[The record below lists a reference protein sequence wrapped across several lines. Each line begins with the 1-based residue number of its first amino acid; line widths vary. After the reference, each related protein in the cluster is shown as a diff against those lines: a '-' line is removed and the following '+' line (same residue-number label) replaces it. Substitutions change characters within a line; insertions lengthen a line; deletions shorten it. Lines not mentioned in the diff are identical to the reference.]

1 MALRP
6 HFKPFESIDLVVA
19 SMIFITLIITGADF
33 TKTII
38 LLLELIVIIEVTQ
51 MIFLF
56 FKKHRIKLRYMIDT
70 AIIYILRELMISI
83 THEHVDIL
91 KVSTVIASLFA
102 LFFMR
107 YLAITITYSSKMQV
121 TD

>member
-1 MALRP
+1 MALQTR
-6 HFKPFESIDLVVA
+6 FKLFESIDLVVA
-19 SMIFITLIITGADF
+19 SIIFIALIITGADF

-51 MIFLF
+51 MIFIF

-83 THEHVDIL
+83 THEHIDML
-91 KVSTVIASLFA
+91 KISTIIASLFA

-107 YLAITITYSSKMQV
+107 YLAITITYSSKMQM

>member
-1 MALRP
+1 MALQTR
-6 HFKPFESIDLVVA
+6 FKLFESIDLVVA
-19 SMIFITLIITGADF
+19 SIIFIALIITGADF

-51 MIFLF
+51 MIFIF

-83 THEHVDIL
+83 THEHIDML
-91 KVSTVIASLFA
+91 KISTIIASLFA

-107 YLAITITYSSKMQV
+107 YLAITITYSSKMQAL
-121 TD
+121 D

>member
-83 THEHVDIL
+83 THEHIDML
-91 KVSTVIASLFA
+91 KVSTIIASLFA

-107 YLAITITYSSKMQV
+107 YLAITITYSSKMQM